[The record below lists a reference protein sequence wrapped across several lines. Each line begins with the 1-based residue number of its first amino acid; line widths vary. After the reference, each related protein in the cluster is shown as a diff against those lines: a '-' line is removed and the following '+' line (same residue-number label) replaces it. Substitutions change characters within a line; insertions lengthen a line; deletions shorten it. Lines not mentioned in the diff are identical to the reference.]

1 MDLVKVGHYRGNRE
15 PYHSDED
22 DLWPCFLSSS
32 LLWGWEQPWPGQ
44 SPHPTV
50 VMWLPAVTTETDTI
64 LPSPI
69 SIWLI
74 YYRLDGTFIVTSLRL
89 HRRHEAL
96 NVPLILKRPMA
107 WWTSYSENRSFTA
120 TNVSLLFCF
129 LSVWEH
135 VQLLSC
141 HLVMDLCLSVYLKW
155 SYIKCLPVG
164 WKWTWVCV

>member
-1 MDLVKVGHYRGNRE
+1 MDLVKVGHYIGNRE
-15 PYHSDED
+15 LYHSDED

-50 VMWLPAVTTETDTI
+50 VMWLPAVTTETDAI

-89 HRRHEAL
+89 RRKHEAL
-96 NVPLILKRPMA
+96 NDPLILKCPMA
-107 WWTSYSENRSFTA
+107 WWTSYSETGPLLWPMFF
-120 TNVSLLFCF
+120 VLLFGF

-135 VQLLSC
+135 VKTSILSFV
-141 HLVMDLCLSVYLKW
+141 HGSVFV
-155 SYIKCLPVG
+155 CF
-164 WKWTWVCV
+164 TWNDPI